1 MSRTAPRALSEVVYA
16 SVRKLVFISVSAC
29 QVTVDPALCV
39 ALGAAMYGGALEGAL
54 AGGFELADGAYSWIL
69 HDRVSG
75 LHAQ

>member
-1 MSRTAPRALSEVVYA
+1 MV
-16 SVRKLVFISVSAC
+16 VSAC

-54 AGGFELADGAYSWIL
+54 TGGFELADGAYSWIL